1 MSRKVLVNE
10 KTIGGLLST
19 LNENKPSAIKTV
31 TRRLNQNTL
40 NSRPIPAEIGAKIDE
55 LYDKYKVVGCDET
68 AIAIRRIMTNI
79 KGILDAVD
87 SERKDQ
93 ILMSLWLVILL
104 SRKSDSNSEQAAA
117 ELNNSAANPLK
128 MPSELTWYTILSQ
141 DPLLGDHWREDSYA
155 QSDNLSEWSD
165 SESEKGEEYM

>member
-1 MSRKVLVNE
+1 MNE
-10 KTIGGLLST
+10 KTISGLLST

-79 KGILDAVD
+79 KSILDAVD
-87 SERKDQ
+87 SERVG
-93 ILMSLWLVILL
+93 LVVV
-104 SRKSDSNSEQAAA
+104 
-117 ELNNSAANPLK
+117 
-128 MPSELTWYTILSQ
+128 
-141 DPLLGDHWREDSYA
+141 
-155 QSDNLSEWSD
+155 
-165 SESEKGEEYM
+165 KGS